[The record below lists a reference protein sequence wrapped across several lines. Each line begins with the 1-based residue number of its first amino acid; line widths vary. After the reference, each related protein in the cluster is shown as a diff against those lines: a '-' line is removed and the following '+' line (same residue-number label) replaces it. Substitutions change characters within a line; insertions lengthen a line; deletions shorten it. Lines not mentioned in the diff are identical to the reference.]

1 VANDVELVSTKRQG
15 MVTTLG
21 NERLRAVVGT
31 GRFRQWGFAK
41 PQG

>member
-1 VANDVELVSTKRQG
+1 MANDVELVSIKCQG

-21 NERLRAVVGT
+21 NDRPRAVVGN